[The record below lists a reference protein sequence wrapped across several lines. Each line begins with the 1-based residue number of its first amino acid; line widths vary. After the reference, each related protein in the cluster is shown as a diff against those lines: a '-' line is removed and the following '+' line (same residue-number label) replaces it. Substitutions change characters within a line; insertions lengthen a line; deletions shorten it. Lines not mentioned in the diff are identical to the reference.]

1 MQLVLILFSSL
12 FWFHELHLE
21 LSVQNSIEG
30 GIPSESHYK
39 SLNYR
44 EGNNNSPIQVYVHLD
59 DYTQPTYEMAPGFKP
74 FTQKTHRR
82 KCEGVRTSDFDQR
95 LIE

>member
-12 FWFHELHLE
+12 FWSNEVHLE
-21 LSVQNSIEG
+21 LSVQNLIEG

-44 EGNNNSPIQVYVHLD
+44 EGNNNSPIQDYSHSD
-59 DYTQPTYEMAPGFKP
+59 DHAQLTYEIHICWQSKQ
-74 FTQKTHRR
+74 TSQQLQSNQVKRSRR
-82 KCEGVRTSDFDQR
+82 
-95 LIE
+95 